1 MGLDMY
7 LQRRNKSDSASDGC
21 EAAYWRKANQIR
33 KWFVDNTGY
42 PEDADCLMHKVTK
55 EQLEQLVSD
64 CRKVMENHSLAGE
77 LMPSSEGF
85 FFGNIEINE
94 IYFSQIRET
103 VRMVTEVIAE
113 TDWNNED
120 VFYYEWW

>member
-7 LQRRNKSDSASDGC
+7 LQRRNKSDNESYGC
-21 EAAYWRKANQIR
+21 EVAYWRKANQIR

-42 PEDADCLMHKVTK
+42 PEDADCLMHRVTK

-64 CRKVMENHSLAGE
+64 CRKVIENCSLAGE
-77 LMPSSEGF
+77 LMPTSDGF
-85 FFGNIEINE
+85 FYGDTEINE
-94 IYFSQIRET
+94 MYFWKILET
-103 VRMVTEVIAE
+103 VEQVTEVIAE